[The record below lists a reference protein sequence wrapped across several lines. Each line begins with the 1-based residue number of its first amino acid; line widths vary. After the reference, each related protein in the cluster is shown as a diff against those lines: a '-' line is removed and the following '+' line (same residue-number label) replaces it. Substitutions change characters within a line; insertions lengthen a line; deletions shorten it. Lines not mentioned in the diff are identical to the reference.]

1 MKTIEERAKKYA
13 SRAWSA
19 LDEEFN
25 EDQTTYEN
33 IVEDAFIAGAKSERK
48 EMLQWDDQSEA
59 NDIIDSKEFRRAW
72 GSFVKYM
79 FKWHDPKKEFPET
92 DVEVL
97 VTIDAPGNKY
107 DIMKHNEYGW
117 WQKAP
122 GGGWC
127 APKYAPIGWRHI
139 HEI

>member
-48 EMLQWDDQSEA
+48 EMLQWDD
-59 NDIIDSKEFRRAW
+59 
-72 GSFVKYM
+72 
-79 FKWHDPKKEFPET
+79 PKNELPET

-97 VTIDAPGNKY
+97 VMVHADGHTY
-107 DIMKHNEYGW
+107 DVMRYDKHGW

-122 GGGWC
+122 SGGWGV
-127 APKYAPIGWRHI
+127 AKYTPIGWRHI

>member
-1 MKTIEERAKKYA
+1 MGTIKERAAEYAHKYRREVRDLSGERTDA
-13 SRAWSA
+13 A
-19 LDEEFN
+19 L
-25 EDQTTYEN
+25 
-33 IVEDAFIAGAKSERK
+33 AGFIAGAKSERK
-48 EMLQWDDQSEA
+48 ELLQWDDQSES

-79 FKWHDPKKEFPET
+79 FKWHDSKVELPET

-97 VTIDAPGNKY
+97 VKIDTLRNKY
-107 DIMKHNEYGW
+107 DIMKHNEHGW

-122 GGGWC
+122 IGGWC
-127 APKYAPIGWRHI
+127 APNNAPIGWRYI

>member
-48 EMLQWDDQSEA
+48 EMLQWDDHIEDNLEMAGKSDHIGEVTEKVDWDYWRRMYVGMAMKAMMDNYNQNCDDMTEEPVFASFVA
-59 NDIIDSKEFRRAW
+59 RRSVFVADAIIDRL
-72 GSFVKYM
+72 
-79 FKWHDPKKEFPET
+79 KKT
-92 DVEVL
+92 
-97 VTIDAPGNKY
+97 
-107 DIMKHNEYGW
+107 
-117 WQKAP
+117 QK
-122 GGGWC
+122 
-127 APKYAPIGWRHI
+127 
-139 HEI
+139 

>member
-1 MKTIEERAKKYA
+1 MKTIEERAKEACKEWA
-13 SRAWSA
+13 GGE
-19 LDEEFN
+19 LDDDIQEGCFT
-25 EDQTTYEN
+25 DG
-33 IVEDAFIAGAKSERK
+33 FIAGAKSERK
-48 EMLQWDDQSEA
+48 EMLQWDDQSES

-79 FKWHDPKKEFPET
+79 LKWRDPKVELPKT

-97 VTIDAPGNKY
+97 VKIDTPHNKY
-107 DIMKHNEYGW
+107 DIMKHNQHGW

-127 APKYAPIGWRHI
+127 VPKYKPVGWRHI

>member
-1 MKTIEERAKKYA
+1 MKTIEERAKEACKEWA
-13 SRAWSA
+13 GGE
-19 LDEEFN
+19 LDDDIQEGCFM
-25 EDQTTYEN
+25 DG
-33 IVEDAFIAGAKSERK
+33 FIAGAKSERK

-79 FKWHDPKKEFPET
+79 FKWHDSKVELPET

-97 VTIDAPGNKY
+97 VKIDTPHNKY
-107 DIMKHNEYGW
+107 DIMKHNEHGW

-127 APKYAPIGWRHI
+127 AAKHTPLGWRYI
-139 HEI
+139 HEIE